1 MKITKILGTGALLL
15 ACNSYPAF
23 SVTPDFQQY
32 EKDNTALNRDL
43 SVTAETQLKGSDA
56 DVELTR
62 RLREKLMAD
71 NLLST
76 SAQNIKIITVGEQI
90 TLTGPV
96 ANKAEKLK
104 IEKLARS
111 MAGKKKIRNQLNY

>member
-15 ACNSYPAF
+15 ACNSYPVF

-43 SVTAETQLKGSDA
+43 SVTAESQLKGSDA